1 MEGKPRCKKCGRI
14 LKSPASITRGMGSV
28 CAGLSDGKGKRDLA
42 RTQCVEGK
50 TYLESGPSRKQ
61 TRLFPGEVSIKPLS
75 KKEVYRKQRE
85 ERRRAFETHS
95 RFQCGVAMPK
105 NQPLIY
111 EPLTDGEWKE
121 YPTGRVISHKRLQG
135 YLTRYQL
142 I

>member
-1 MEGKPRCKKCGRI
+1 MEGKPRCKKCGRT
-14 LKSPASITRGMGSV
+14 LKAPASIARGMGSV
-28 CAGLSDGKGKRDLA
+28 CAGLSAGKGKRELA
-42 RTQCVEGK
+42 RAQCVVGK
-50 TYLESGPSRKQ
+50 NYLESGASGKQ
-61 TRLFPGEVSIKPLS
+61 TLLFAGEVSIKPLS
-75 KKEVYRKQRE
+75 KKEVCQKQRE

-105 NQPLIY
+105 NQLLIY
-111 EPLTDGEWKE
+111 EPLTDGKWKE